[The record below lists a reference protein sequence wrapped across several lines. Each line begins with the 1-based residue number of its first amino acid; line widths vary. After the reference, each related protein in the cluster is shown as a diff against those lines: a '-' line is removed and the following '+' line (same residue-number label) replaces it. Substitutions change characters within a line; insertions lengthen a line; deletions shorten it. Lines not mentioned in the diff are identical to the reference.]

1 MADRQALSRATE
13 QTDSPTP
20 GYLFNDIAKSISSSP
35 AACADTATYLI
46 RRLNS
51 KQNHNV
57 KYKCLKVMQMVSV
70 NPMTRGQFK
79 RALSQDVNAMSS
91 IKECLNFRGPPDAIH
106 GDKIYEKVRVQAK
119 ETLDAIYS
127 DDPSSGREQQ
137 SQYGVAG
144 GSGPGAM
151 TGYGGT
157 GSMAPNAY
165 ATGNSGSGPGYSSQ
179 AGVGSTMPLP
189 GGPKR
194 MEGIGN
200 PMFKDPRLESDEKGI
215 GEMTI
220 GEVMSTAKKGFVGM
234 IKDPLARNVAT
245 SSSAHIQSNRI
256 GNMNNHSYG
265 FQSSYG
271 NNGTY
276 SGHQPTYPTSS
287 TQSGTWNTAP
297 PGASELA
304 QNTGGAWTMA
314 SNRGPNAIGSDSHR
328 DAYSRGSTSSTT
340 SNIVTGIATGVGG
353 SWGASSNT
361 ASVASQSSSAAH
373 GFTPAANNVVNIAAT
388 GSAVSDGSYEKTLIT
403 ELCPP
408 GGMRAEP
415 PTDKLQTFAQSIPSL
430 NPDLI
435 CPALLD
441 ALEDGQPWI
450 IRAKA
455 LCVMSTAINVA
466 ETHKQDGGTN
476 AYADFFF
483 ECKDEIEPLAN
494 HSRLAVREPARKVLK
509 ALGIDSAPST
519 TTVTTTTGAGKTATQ
534 KAAAPPPNLLDFD
547 ESPETQPPPPPTE
560 APPIP
565 PKPTPPVAP
574 SNNTTSVSDSL
585 FGGMSVKS
593 KAETTTPIMPEL
605 VASSDSDL
613 LGVVKESTPIAVSTS
628 APKTSDSGIFGDLN
642 VKPSTSSAP
651 NATGK
656 ENLDNVEEPSNG
668 SGFSF
673 MNGEKESTTSHA
685 IASKDSFD
693 PLMGSSSSTN
703 QPNNKMQQSIEA
715 QQQAKMMMTPQ
726 MAALLQQQQQQQML
740 LMQMQ
745 QMQITSGNANTVNRV
760 MMQQSPQQTSSNM
773 NAMPRTVPVMG
784 GVHAGGMSA
793 SFAFMDDPAKAKKD
807 ASNKKF
813 DFVSDAMKSAR

>member
-1 MADRQALSRATE
+1 MADRQVLSRATE

-20 GYLFNDIAKSISSSP
+20 GYLFNDIAKSVSSSP
-35 AACADTATYLI
+35 TACADTATYLI

-57 KYKCLKVMQMVSV
+57 KYKCLKVMQMVSL
-70 NPMTRGQFK
+70 NSMTRGQFK

-144 GSGPGAM
+144 GSGAGAM

-165 ATGNSGSGPGYSSQ
+165 GSGNGGSGYSSQ
-179 AGVGSTMPLP
+179 GGGGGGGNMSLP

-215 GEMTI
+215 GDMTI

-234 IKDPLARNVAT
+234 IKDPLARNVAST
-245 SSSAHIQSNRI
+245 SSSQI
-256 GNMNNHSYG
+256 GTMNNHSYG

-287 TQSGTWNTAP
+287 NQSGTWSTAP

-314 SNRGPNAIGSDSHR
+314 SNRGPNAIGSDTHR
-328 DAYSRGSTSSTT
+328 DAYSRSAASSTNN
-340 SNIVTGIATGVGG
+340 NIVTGVATGVGG
-353 SWGASSNT
+353 SWGASSNS
-361 ASVASQSSSAAH
+361 ASVASQSSSAA
-373 GFTPAANNVVNIAAT
+373 NNIVNIAST

-415 PTDKLQTFAQSIPSL
+415 PTDKLQTFAQSISSL

-466 ETHKQDGGTN
+466 EKHKQDGGTN

-483 ECKDEIEPLAN
+483 ECKDEIEPLTN

-509 ALGIDSAPST
+509 ALGIDHAPSLATIT
-519 TTVTTTTGAGKTATQ
+519 TTS
-534 KAAAPPPNLLDFD
+534 KAATTMSQKTVAPPPNLLDFD
-547 ESPETQPPPPPTE
+547 EAPETPPPPTE
-560 APPIP
+560 APPVP
-565 PKPTPPVAP
+565 PGPTPAIAP
-574 SNNTTSVSDSL
+574 SSNTTSSSDSL
-585 FGGMSVKS
+585 FGGMSVKN
-593 KAETTTPIMPEL
+593 KVETVTTSTMSAP
-605 VASSDSDL
+605 VATSDSDL
-613 LGVVKESTPIAVSTS
+613 LGTVEESTPVVASTS
-628 APKTSDSGIFGDLN
+628 IDPATSDPGIFGDLN
-642 VKPSTSSAP
+642 VKPSISSVT
-651 NATGK
+651 NTTGK
-656 ENLDNVEEPSNG
+656 ENVDNVDVPSNG

-673 MNGEKESTTSHA
+673 MTGEKESTTSTA
-685 IASKDSFD
+685 SNPIPSKDSFD
-693 PLMGSSSSTN
+693 PLIGSSSSTS
-703 QPNNKMQQSIEA
+703 QPNNKMQQSVEA
-715 QQQAKMMMTPQ
+715 QQQAQMMMTPQ

-745 QMQITSGNANTVNRV
+745 QIQMTPGNTGNTGAVNRM
-760 MMQQSPQQTSSNM
+760 MMQQSQQAPSNM
-773 NAMPRTVPVMG
+773 SSMPRAVPVMG
-784 GVHAGGMSA
+784 GAHAGGMSA
-793 SFAFMDDPAKAKKD
+793 SFAFMEDPAKAKKD